1 MAKGRK
7 LNSPSDDPDLA
18 AMKKRLSYASNHI
31 SSTPLTPSS
40 PSALTPPTKTVTPPA
55 KKPQNIS
62 KVPSSNSSS
71 RKPKAKDS
79 PNTTGSNSKVD
90 GQIRVSQDFDSQV
103 RKYAEDNNLSV
114 DRLISA
120 VVREAKQLLTTDHIL
135 TLSLVSKQAS
145 ANFDAFPPVSWK
157 RYNYSV
163 SPEVLERSFK
173 LCGDIFK
180 QSPATAYSCSLSA
193 AVVHAF
199 KSITSR

>member
-7 LNSPSDDPDLA
+7 LNSPSNDPDLE
-18 AMKKRLSYASNHI
+18 AMKKRLSYASKQI

-40 PSALTPPTKTVTPPA
+40 PSALTPPTRTETPPT
-55 KKPQNIS
+55 KKTENIS
-62 KVPSSNSSS
+62 KISSTNMSS
-71 RKPKAKDS
+71 RKPKVKPS
-79 PNTTGSNSKVD
+79 PNTTASNSKVD
-90 GQIRVSQDFDSQV
+90 GQIRVSRDFDSQV

-120 VVREAKQLLTTDHIL
+120 VIIEAKQLLTTDHIL

-145 ANFDAFPPVSWK
+145 TNFDALPPVSWK

-163 SPEVLERSFK
+163 SPEVVERSFK